1 MVRLG
6 ALLRKPHD
14 AIYALTLPFRD
25 FSFVPRVECEERG
38 RTGVRE
44 AVVLAE
50 FLKVGSDDMDGWA
63 ADLYDPSLRTEP
75 LRNISED
82 EKYDAKFPDHS
93 LSRVA
98 RYVIC
103 IPLSSWPPK

>member
-1 MVRLG
+1 
-6 ALLRKPHD
+6 
-14 AIYALTLPFRD
+14 
-25 FSFVPRVECEERG
+25 
-38 RTGVRE
+38 
-44 AVVLAE
+44 
-50 FLKVGSDDMDGWA
+50 VGSDDMDGWA